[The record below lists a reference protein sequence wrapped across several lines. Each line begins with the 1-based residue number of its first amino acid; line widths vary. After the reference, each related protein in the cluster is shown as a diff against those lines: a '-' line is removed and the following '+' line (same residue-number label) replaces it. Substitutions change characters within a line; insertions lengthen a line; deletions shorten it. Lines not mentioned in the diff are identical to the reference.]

1 MLFCINNQKC
11 IYRVSDASIL
21 VWAPKLY
28 AQTVEKL
35 IQKTSYSDMFKNMEG
50 LWTSKL
56 LKRID
61 KKATLL
67 LRYQSSGFIKDFSNS
82 KVRILFFDNI

>member
-11 IYRVSDASIL
+11 IYRVSDASIM

-35 IQKTSYSDMFKNMEG
+35 IQKNSYLDMFKNIG
-50 LWTSKL
+50 
-56 LKRID
+56 RIVD
-61 KKATLL
+61 IQKMPNLI
-67 LRYQSSGFIKDFSNS
+67 YMQ
-82 KVRILFFDNI
+82 